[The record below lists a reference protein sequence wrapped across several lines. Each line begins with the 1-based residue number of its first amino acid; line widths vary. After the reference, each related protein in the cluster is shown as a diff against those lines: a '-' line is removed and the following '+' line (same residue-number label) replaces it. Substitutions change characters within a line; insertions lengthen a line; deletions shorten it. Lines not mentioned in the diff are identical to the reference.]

1 MLLFLLE
8 AFFETPLFYFILNLL
23 RIPALLRIST
33 EKNTIK
39 SLKNDIKQLNNK
51 LAELQASLEAK
62 EDEIS
67 QLRRN
72 DNGAGYG
79 NKNLIGTST
88 VGAPLEQDMS
98 ENYEESS
105 TSSSMIQG
113 FDSRSS
119 CSVKSSTRDGKFH
132 ESSQIRHTEEQF
144 LVTEEDFPEVRVG
157 FQETFLGHNSSISQC
172 RFSASGSNIASS
184 SIDGTVR

>member
-39 SLKNDIKQLNNK
+39 SLNNDIKQLNNK

-67 QLRRN
+67 QLRR
-72 DNGAGYG
+72 
-79 NKNLIGTST
+79 
-88 VGAPLEQDMS
+88 
-98 ENYEESS
+98 
-105 TSSSMIQG
+105 
-113 FDSRSS
+113 
-119 CSVKSSTRDGKFH
+119 
-132 ESSQIRHTEEQF
+132 
-144 LVTEEDFPEVRVG
+144 
-157 FQETFLGHNSSISQC
+157 
-172 RFSASGSNIASS
+172 
-184 SIDGTVR
+184 